1 MTPVGKGEG
10 DSVNSATH
18 TPGGP
23 GPQGRGT
30 SPPGRFHDATEDA
43 ALVERLRKRDE
54 AAFLEIVQRYHGSLV
69 RLAQSF
75 VNSRAAA
82 EDAAQETWIG
92 VLQGIDRFEGRSS
105 LKTWIFRI
113 LINRSKTRAEREGRS
128 IPFSALWDPKADP
141 GEPSVDPSRFH
152 GPEDPEWPYGWVSR
166 PKDWGGT
173 PEQRL
178 LTQELRVRLE
188 DAIAA
193 LPPSQREVITLRDVQ
208 GWTSEEV
215 CNVLGIS
222 ETNSR
227 VLLHR
232 ARSKVR
238 QALEQYLEK
247 G

>member
-1 MTPVGKGEG
+1 M
-10 DSVNSATH
+10 NSATH

-23 GPQGRGT
+23 GPQAQGT
-30 SPPGRFHDATEDA
+30 SPPGGLRDATEDA

-69 RLAQSF
+69 RLAESF

-82 EDAAQETWIG
+82 EDAAQETWVG

-128 IPFSALWDPKADP
+128 IPFSSLWDPRTDP

-152 GPEDPEWPYGWVSR
+152 GPEDPEWPYGWVSQ

-178 LTQELRVRLE
+178 LTQELRAHLQN
-188 DAIAA
+188 AIAA

-238 QALEQYLEK
+238 QTLEQYLEK